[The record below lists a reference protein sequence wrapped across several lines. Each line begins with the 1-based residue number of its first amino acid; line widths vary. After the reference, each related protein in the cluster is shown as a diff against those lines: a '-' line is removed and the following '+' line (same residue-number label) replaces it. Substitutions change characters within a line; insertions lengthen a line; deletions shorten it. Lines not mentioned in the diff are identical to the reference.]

1 MSRKSIE
8 ARCLVNHGLWARMP
22 QDKDDKEY
30 LVPLKAVKVGGCL
43 EGPLAIVDIDLTY
56 INEDSESA
64 IECSYEFP
72 LDKDTVVSRLVAKIG
87 DKEIEAKIKEKELA
101 KEVYDNAMAGGN
113 AAVYA
118 EKKSNDAE
126 SMRI

>member
-1 MSRKSIE
+1 M
-8 ARCLVNHGLWARMP
+8 
-22 QDKDDKEY
+22 
-30 LVPLKAVKVGGCL
+30 
-43 EGPLAIVDIDLTY
+43 TY
-56 INEDSESA
+56 INEDFESA

-87 DKEIEAKIKEKELA
+87 DKEVEAKIKEKELA